1 MRRFWRCH
9 IAVLVLAAISVH
21 VLPPAPLAQATSVP
35 TIPQRQGL
43 LMSRYVLLAA
53 SNNELDDL
61 EEELQAK
68 GVVIL
73 HRQDDV
79 SEATVLATQEQ
90 IDALAND
97 PRVRLVEP
105 DTSVSS
111 EILDATHDDVIDGQ
125 YIVTLR
131 SNTSSSAQE
140 KILNSLGAGVL
151 YMYSQAIKGFAAELS
166 LSQVSALR
174 QNPNVLAVE
183 KDRVL
188 AITESQSDATWGLDR
203 INQAALPLDGVYSY
217 QASGSDV
224 TAYIIDTGVQA
235 SHPEFGGRV
244 QAGYGE
250 YAQTDC
256 HGHGT
261 HVAGTVGSSTYGVAK
276 SVQIVPVQVLEC
288 NGSGSWSGVIAG
300 MDWVVSHHVAG
311 VKAVAN
317 MSLGGGYYSAVNAA
331 VQRMVDDGIVVVVA
345 AGNDA
350 NNACSYSPASASAAI
365 TVGASTSSDY
375 RASFSNYG
383 SCLDIFAPGQSITST
398 VMESSIATWSGTS
411 MASPHVAGAAA
422 ILWSLHPE
430 WTASEV
436 SSSLIMTAN
445 PNTVQNAGSG
455 SPTSLLYISPSVT
468 APSAPTINSVTGS
481 AAQLTVAF
489 TTPVSNGGATITN
502 YEYSSDN
509 GSTWKAFSPATT
521 STPVMITER
530 SDTTSALVNGTT
542 YEVMVRAVNSAG
554 SGVASAAMSGV
565 PFTVAG
571 APTINS
577 VTGSAAQLTVAF
589 TTPVSNGGAT
599 ITNYEYSTNNGSTWK
614 AFSPATTSTPL
625 EITVRSD
632 AGEAGT
638 QISIGNEYS
647 CALTQDGTVA
657 CWGRNE
663 HGQLGNGTTTNS
675 SVPVAVTGGALAG
688 KIVTHIATSAWHS
701 CALTQ
706 DGTVACWGG
715 NDYGQLGDGITTN
728 SSVPVAVTGGAL
740 AGKIVTHIAIGYF
753 HSCALTSDGVVVCW
767 GRNDY
772 GQLGDGTTSSSSA
785 PVAVTGGVLTGKT
798 ITGIAIGA
806 WHSCALTSDGV
817 VVCWGYNGYGQLGD
831 GTTSSSSAP
840 VAVTGGVLAGKM
852 VTRFAA
858 GSVHSCAL
866 TSDGVVACWGANFY
880 GTLGDG
886 TTNNSS
892 VPVAM
897 TSGALTERYDA
908 DSALVNGT
916 TYQVRVRAV
925 NSAGSGAAS
934 AAMSGAP
941 FTVAGAPTINSVT
954 GSDARLTVAIPA
966 PVSNGGA
973 TITNYEYSTD
983 NGSTWKAF
991 SPATTSTPLE
1001 ITVRSDATSA
1011 LVNGTTYQIRVR
1023 ALNSAGSGAASAAMS
1038 GVPLTVAVAPP
1049 SNDVPVTVAVT
1060 PPSNGVMFT
1069 VARAPRINSVTT
1081 AFGFVLVIVTKPV
1094 SNGGATITNYEYS
1107 TNNGSTWKAFS
1118 PADARTALV
1127 ITKRSDAN
1135 KKLVKGMTYQ
1145 VRVRAVSS
1153 AGSGVSSTLRRI
1165 KAR

>member
-21 VLPPAPLAQATSVP
+21 VLPPAPLAQATSLP

-43 LMSRYVLLAA
+43 LMSRYVLVAT
-53 SNNELDDL
+53 SSNELDDL
-61 EEELQAK
+61 EDELQAK

-73 HRQDDV
+73 HRQDD
-79 SEATVLATQEQ
+79 SAEATVLATQEQ
-90 IDALAND
+90 VDALATD
-97 PRVRLVEP
+97 RRVRSVEP
-105 DTSVSS
+105 DASVTT
-111 EILDATHDDVIDGQ
+111 ENLEATHDDVIDGQ
-125 YIVTLR
+125 YLVTLR
-131 SNTSSSAQE
+131 PNASSPAQE

-151 YMYSQAIKGFAAELS
+151 YMFSQVIKGFAAELS

-174 QNPNVLAVE
+174 WNPNVLAVE
-183 KDRVL
+183 KDRAL
-188 AITESQSDATWGLDR
+188 AITETQSDATWGLDR
-203 INQAALPLDGVYSY
+203 INQVALPLDGVFSY

-224 TAYIIDTGVQA
+224 TAYVIDTGVQA

-244 QAGYGE
+244 QAGYGQ

-276 SVQIVPVQVLEC
+276 SVQIVPVQVLDC
-288 NGSGSWSGVIAG
+288 SGSGWDSDVIAG

-317 MSLGGGYYSAVNAA
+317 VSLGGGYSYALNAA

-345 AGNDA
+345 AGNDTM
-350 NNACSYSPASASAAI
+350 NACSYSPASAPAAI
-365 TVGASTSSDY
+365 TVGASTSNDY
-375 RASFSNYG
+375 RAYFSNYG

-398 VMESSIATWSGTS
+398 VMGSSSATWSGTS

-436 SSSLIMTAN
+436 SSSLIAAAI
-445 PNTVQNAGSG
+445 PDTVQNAGSE

-468 APSAPTINSVTGS
+468 APSAPTINSLTGSDERLTVAFTAPSSDGGATITNYEYSTDNGSTWQAFSPATASTPLVITMRSDITSALVNGMTYEVMVRAVNSAGSGVASAAMSGMPFTVAGAPTINSVTGS

-509 GSTWKAFSPATT
+509 GSTW
-521 STPVMITER
+521 R
-530 SDTTSALVNGTT
+530 
-542 YEVMVRAVNSAG
+542 
-554 SGVASAAMSGV
+554 
-565 PFTVAG
+565 
-571 APTINS
+571 
-577 VTGSAAQLTVAF
+577 
-589 TTPVSNGGAT
+589 
-599 ITNYEYSTNNGSTWK
+599 

-663 HGQLGNGTTTNS
+663 HGQLGDGTTTNR

-688 KIVTHIATSAWHS
+688 KTVTHVATSAWHS

-706 DGTVACWGG
+706 DGNVACWGG
-715 NDYGQLGDGITTN
+715 NDYGQLGDGTTTN
-728 SSVPVAVTGGAL
+728 SSVPIAVTA
-740 AGKIVTHIAIGYF
+740 
-753 HSCALTSDGVVVCW
+753 
-767 GRNDY
+767 
-772 GQLGDGTTSSSSA
+772 
-785 PVAVTGGVLTGKT
+785 GVLAGKT
-798 ITGIAIGA
+798 ITRIAIGA

-817 VVCWGYNGYGQLGD
+817 VVCWGYNYDGQLGD
-831 GTTSSSSAP
+831 GTTTNRSVP
-840 VAVTGGVLAGKM
+840 VAVTGGALAGKI
-852 VTRFAA
+852 VTHFAT

-866 TSDGVVACWGANFY
+866 TSDGVVACWGANVY

-892 VPVAM
+892 VPAAM

-908 DSALVNGT
+908 SSALVNGT
-916 TYQVRVRAV
+916 TYQVMIRAV
-925 NSAGSGAAS
+925 NSAGSGVAS
-934 AAMSGAP
+934 VAMSGVPFTVAVTPPNNGVPFTVAVTPPNNGVPVEVVGAP
-941 FTVAGAPTINSVT
+941 TNKGVSFTVAGAPRIKSVT
-954 GSDARLTVAIPA
+954 AAFGLVLVIVTK

-973 TITNYEYSTD
+973 RITNYEYSTD

-991 SPATTSTPLE
+991 SA
-1001 ITVRSDATSA
+1001 
-1011 LVNGTTYQIRVR
+1011 
-1023 ALNSAGSGAASAAMS
+1023 
-1038 GVPLTVAVAPP
+1038 
-1049 SNDVPVTVAVT
+1049 
-1060 PPSNGVMFT
+1060 
-1069 VARAPRINSVTT
+1069 
-1081 AFGFVLVIVTKPV
+1081 
-1094 SNGGATITNYEYS
+1094 
-1107 TNNGSTWKAFS
+1107 
-1118 PADARTALV
+1118 ADARTALV

-1135 KKLVKGMTYQ
+1135 KNLVKGATYQ
-1145 VRVRAVSS
+1145 VRVRAVNRV
-1153 AGSGVSSTLRRI
+1153 GSGVSSTLRRI

>member
-9 IAVLVLAAISVH
+9 VAVLVLAAISVH
-21 VLPPAPLAQATSVP
+21 ILPPAPLAQATSVP

-43 LMSRYVLLAA
+43 LMSRYVLVAT
-53 SNNELDDL
+53 SSNELDDL
-61 EEELQAK
+61 EEELRAK

-73 HRQDDV
+73 HRQDD
-79 SEATVLATQEQ
+79 SAEATLLATQEQ
-90 IDALAND
+90 VDALAND
-97 PRVRLVEP
+97 PRVNSVEP
-105 DTSVSS
+105 DASVIT
-111 EILDATHDDVIDGQ
+111 ETLDATHDDVIDGQ

-131 SNTSSSAQE
+131 SNASSSARE
-140 KILNSLGAGVL
+140 KILNSLGAGVH

-174 QNPNVLAVE
+174 QNPNVLTVE

-203 INQAALPLDGVYSY
+203 INQAALPLDGVFSY
-217 QASGSDV
+217 QASGSGV
-224 TAYIIDTGVQA
+224 TAYVIDTGVQA

-244 QAGYGE
+244 EAGYGE

-276 SVQIVPVQVLEC
+276 SVHIVPVQVLEC

-317 MSLGGGYYSAVNAA
+317 MSLGGGYYSALNAA
-331 VQRMVDDGIVVVVA
+331 VQLMVDDGIVVVVA

-365 TVGASTSSDY
+365 TVGASTSSDN

-398 VMESSIATWSGTS
+398 VMGSSSATWSGTS

-436 SSSLIMTAN
+436 SSSLITTAN

-489 TTPVSNGGATITN
+489 TKPVSNGGARITN

-571 APTINS
+571 APTIHS

-599 ITNYEYSTNNGSTWK
+599 ITNYEYSSDNGSTWK

-740 AGKIVTHIAIGYF
+740 AGKTVTHIAIGYF

-772 GQLGDGTTSSSSA
+772 GQLGDGTTTNSSV
-785 PVAVTGGVLTGKT
+785 PVAVTGGVLAGKT
-798 ITGIAIGA
+798 VTRIDTRGL
-806 WHSCALTSDGV
+806 HSCALTSDGV

-831 GTTSSSSAP
+831 GTTSSSSVPVAVTGGVLTGKTVTRIAIGAWHSCALTSDGVVVCWGYNYDGQLGDGTTTNSSVP
-840 VAVTGGVLAGKM
+840 VAVTGGVLAGKT

-934 AAMSGAP
+934 AAMSGVPFTVAVAP
-941 FTVAGAPTINSVT
+941 PSNGVPVTVVGAPPSNGVLFTVAGAPRINSVT
-954 GSDARLTVAIPA
+954 TAFGLVLVIVTK

-973 TITNYEYSTD
+973 RITNYEYSTD

-991 SPATTSTPLE
+991 SPA
-1001 ITVRSDATSA
+1001 
-1011 LVNGTTYQIRVR
+1011 
-1023 ALNSAGSGAASAAMS
+1023 
-1038 GVPLTVAVAPP
+1038 
-1049 SNDVPVTVAVT
+1049 
-1060 PPSNGVMFT
+1060 
-1069 VARAPRINSVTT
+1069 
-1081 AFGFVLVIVTKPV
+1081 
-1094 SNGGATITNYEYS
+1094 
-1107 TNNGSTWKAFS
+1107 
-1118 PADARTALV
+1118 DARTALL

-1135 KKLVKGMTYQ
+1135 KKLVKGTTYQ
-1145 VRVRAVSS
+1145 VRVRAVNSV
-1153 AGSGVSSTLRRI
+1153 GSGASSTLRRI